1 MIMPYNIN
9 VSKFILSAL
18 YNSGP
23 ILSSGIIDLPIDA
36 PNADAPTFRHDI
48 PNDITITFIIEDIN
62 EDFFEK
68 LKDPYEENHR
78 RYRKPYVQP
87 HYINRLHPCHV
98 IAQRKCRIRNRPN
111 SGHGFYNN

>member
-1 MIMPYNIN
+1 MIMNHNQIITL
-9 VSKFILSAL
+9 STLIMEDSILA
-18 YNSGP
+18 
-23 ILSSGIIDLPIDA
+23 SSYTSSPIDA

-48 PNDITITFIIEDIN
+48 PNDITITFIIEDVN

-87 HYINRLHPCHV
+87 HYINRLHPCTV

-111 SGHGFYNN
+111 SGHGFK